1 MDIKQLHYFIIIV
14 ESEFNISAAA
24 KIIHISQPA
33 LSQMITNFEKEQDLT
48 LFKRSK
54 GRLQELTNA
63 GDLLYTYAKEIT
75 EKYDNLM
82 EELQGE
88 SKQLQGHI
96 KLGIPPVVI
105 SIVFP
110 DLLPRLIRENPG
122 IKFELVELGAEE
134 LKHSFIVQDL
144 PIAVLLGPTGLDPET
159 TEEIVLS
166 RDELTAFMSNDHPL
180 AQNKKIKWE
189 DLDQQIMAI
198 FNSTYMIHHL
208 LKKKFEDEKIEP
220 LLSLQSSSWDL
231 QLNTTKNSNLITVL
245 PAPVANH
252 YRIPEVK
259 QLYFN
264 DPISWEIVL
273 CRRKKKHYS
282 FIEEFVFQSII
293 DYFHKE

>member
-14 ESEFNISAAA
+14 ESGFNISAAS

-54 GRLQELTNA
+54 GRLQGLTNA

-75 EKYDNLM
+75 EKHDNLM
-82 EELQGE
+82 DELQGE
-88 SKQLQGHI
+88 SKQLHGHI

-110 DLLPRLIRENPG
+110 DLLPRLMRENPG
-122 IKFELVELGAEE
+122 IKFELVELGAEK
-134 LKHSFIVQDL
+134 LKHSFIVQDI

-166 RDELTAFMSNDHPL
+166 RDELTAFMSKDHPL
-180 AQNKKIKWE
+180 TKNKKIKWS
-189 DLDQQIMAI
+189 DLDQQTMAI
-198 FNSTYMIHHL
+198 FDTSYMIHHL
-208 LKKKFEDEKIEP
+208 LKKKFEDEKVEP
-220 LLSLQSSSWDL
+220 LLSLQSASWDL

-245 PAPVANH
+245 PAPVED
-252 YRIPEVK
+252 YYGTPETA
-259 QLYFN
+259 QLYFE

-273 CRRKKKHYS
+273 CRKKKNHYS
-282 FIEEFVFQSII
+282 FVEQFVFQSII